1 MNYGPLP
8 LCTSTRPHAVR
19 QAGHRP
25 RGIALPAVVF
35 ILVVM
40 GLLIAGGLN
49 LLMQANQ
56 SHVQQLLAA
65 RALSAARSGVEWGLW
80 QVSAPN
86 GNAPTGCF
94 ATTTLTLPSPL
105 ADIELNVSCTRTPGT
120 GTTDEGGLK
129 LATFAITAVATQG
142 SSTDSLHVRRQME
155 ARHTVCRNPGAE
167 APGFRC

>member
-1 MNYGPLP
+1 MSRNR
-8 LCTSTRPHAVR
+8 RPQRHPS
-19 QAGHRP
+19 HRL

-35 ILVVM
+35 IMVVM

-65 RALSAARSGVEWGLW
+65 RAISAARSGVEWGLW

-86 GNAPTGCF
+86 GNAPAGCF
-94 ATTTLTLPSPL
+94 STTTLTLPAPL
-105 ADIELNVSCTRTPGT
+105 ADINLSVTCTRTPDT
-120 GTTDEGGLK
+120 GTVDEGGLK
-129 LATFAITAVATQG
+129 LATFAITATATHG

-155 ARHTVCRNPGAE
+155 ARHTVCRNPGADG
-167 APGFRC
+167 PGFRC